1 MANVI
6 FLTKKIKQIMSLK
19 NYVKLTRINQ
29 PIGILLLFLPCLF
42 GISLA
47 IKRLANPNLNYV
59 AGMTLLFFIGSILMR
74 SAGCIINDIL
84 DKKFDEKIFRTKN
97 RPLAANN
104 LSQKQALNLLAF
116 LLFLSSLVLL
126 QFNFITIL
134 SGFFALVL
142 VITYPLMKRFTYY
155 PQIFLGL
162 TFNFGILM
170 ASFAILENIDLDFL
184 ILYFSAIIWTVIYD
198 TIYAFQDIE
207 DDLRIGVKSTAIKF
221 SKNPKKILILLNLL
235 MFLSLFYLGVINNF
249 HSGFFLLILLA
260 CLFLLKKIVKCD
272 FTNSKKCLAA
282 FKANFL
288 VGILILTALI
298 LG

>member
-1 MANVI
+1 
-6 FLTKKIKQIMSLK
+6 MSLK
-19 NYVKLTRINQ
+19 NYIKLTRLNQ

-42 GISLA
+42 GIVLA
-47 IKRLANPNLNYV
+47 VKKLENPNLNYI
-59 AGMTLLFFIGSILMR
+59 AWIIFLFSIGSILMR
-74 SAGCIINDIL
+74 SAGCVINDIF

-104 LSQKQALNLLAF
+104 LSQKQALIFLAF
-116 LLFLSSLVLL
+116 LLFLSFLILL
-126 QFNFITIL
+126 QFNFVTIL

-142 VITYPLMKRFTYY
+142 VITYPLTKRFTYY

-170 ASFAILENIDLDFL
+170 ASFAILETIDLDFL
-184 ILYFSAIIWTVIYD
+184 VLYLSAIIWTVIYD

-221 SKNPKKILILLNLL
+221 SKNPKRILILLNLF
-235 MFLSLFYLGVINNF
+235 MFLDLFYLGVINKFN
-249 HSGFFLLILLA
+249 SGFFFLILLA
-260 CLFLLKKIVKCD
+260 CLFLLKKITKCD
-272 FTNSKKCLAA
+272 FANPKKCLAA